1 MAISL
6 IRSGLRKKKKKEQD
20 RLIRQSQ
27 QAQATQAPQETK
39 VKEEETPKEEE
50 KPKGSGKRKITFGD
64 KIGDDVKVE
73 TEGGTEEPLTREEY
87 KRFNEQLGRGSQR
100 LEDAGSTERVKNLL
114 NITREN
120 QRALMLQQGQGTNL
134 NQTNQTQ
141 MQGQGMQGQINPNIP
156 SSLYNYKE
164 DNSLYQG
171 FLSMDSKKAQMLQDA
186 TELKGG
192 QLKSGLN
199 IAQATFGLFIDLIDN
214 LAKVATLGALGK
226 DTMDVKNAKENMNL
240 AKQAIERQIAL
251 VPTGEVNVYEL
262 HEAVKMYRAN
272 LNYLESTNKRI
283 GLDNFAYWITDG
295 RNLEQ
300 EIFNKNSEFAELE
313 RMLQLARMQNLQN
326 SLLNQQMQ
334 LQ

>member
-1 MAISL
+1 MAINL
-6 IRSGLRKKKKKEQD
+6 IRRGLLRKKKKEEQVKPIVPVETEVKE
-20 RLIRQSQ
+20 
-27 QAQATQAPQETK
+27 APQETK
-39 VKEEETPKEEE
+39 VEEE
-50 KPKGSGKRKITFGD
+50 KPKGSGKREITFED
-64 KIGDDVKVE
+64 KNVKVV
-73 TEGGTEEPLTREEY
+73 TPGGKEFNFTKEEY
-87 KRFNEQLGRGSQR
+87 KRYNEQIGGGSKD
-100 LEDAGSTERVKNLL
+100 LSTPTTPQTKEAIR
-114 NITREN
+114 IQQEN
-120 QRALMLQQGQGTNL
+120 QRALMLQQGQGQMPGLSQTNL
-134 NQTNQTQ
+134 NQ
-141 MQGQGMQGQINPNIP
+141 MPGQAGQIGQINPNIP
-156 SSLYNYKE
+156 SSLYNYQE
-164 DNSLYQG
+164 GNNGLYQG

-199 IAQATFGLFIDLIDN
+199 IAQATFGLFVDLADN

-226 DTMDVKNAKENMNL
+226 DTLDVKNAKENLTL
-240 AKQAIERQIAL
+240 AKSVIERQIAL
-251 VPTGEVNVYEL
+251 VPSGQVNVYEL

-272 LNYLESTNKRI
+272 LSYLESTNKRI